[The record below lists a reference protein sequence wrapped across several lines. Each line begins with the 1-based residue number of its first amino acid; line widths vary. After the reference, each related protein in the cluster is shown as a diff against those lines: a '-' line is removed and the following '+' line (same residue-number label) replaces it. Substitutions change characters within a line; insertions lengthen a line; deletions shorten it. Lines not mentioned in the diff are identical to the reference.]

1 MSEPCPRCGT
11 YVEKLRWHG
20 RRELCDSCVERV
32 KHPIEKEPVT
42 AGAILSGT
50 GRLFG
55 AVGLRAVLVT
65 VAIQLPAA
73 ALILSGDSGTV
84 LLLLYGLV
92 QLFATGVVIDLGLQH
107 LDREEKIR
115 LGGAMRVALGSWLGL
130 IAAGLISGLIIFVFL
145 LLLVVPGILK
155 ALSYAI
161 VYPLVVAGDAGGV
174 DSLGLSKERMHG
186 HRTQAAL
193 AFAMAWLLPL
203 SGYVIFG
210 LMQNEM
216 VSLSASA
223 TIPPGQRMANAIYT
237 VVDAVLYLPITFV
250 SVVLHAKLRSTP
262 GRRAS

>member
-20 RRELCDSCVERV
+20 RRELCESCVERV

-65 VAIQLPAA
+65 LAVQLPAA

-84 LLLLYGLV
+84 LLVLYGLV
-92 QLFATGVVIDLGLQH
+92 QLFGTGVVIDLALQH
-107 LDREEKIR
+107 LDREEKIS
-115 LGGAMRVALGSWLGL
+115 LGGAARVALGSWLGL
-130 IAAGLISGLIIFVFL
+130 IAAGLISGLIIFVFA
-145 LLLVVPGILK
+145 LLLVVPGIVK

-174 DSLGLSKERMHG
+174 DSLALSKERMHG
-186 HRTQAAL
+186 HRTQAFIAYAVVML
-193 AFAMAWLLPL
+193 APVA
-203 SGYVIFG
+203 GYVIFA

-216 VSLSASA
+216 VSLVA
-223 TIPPGQRMANAIYT
+223 TSIPPEARLMNALFT
-237 VVDAVLYLPITFV
+237 LVDALLYLPVLFV
-250 SVVLHAKLRSTP
+250 SIVLHAKLRSVP
-262 GRRAS
+262 RRRST